1 MVDGQQTR
9 ARAPSDAPR
18 PGPRGPDRPG
28 RAPRVGTSS
37 LPVVPQGGP
46 PFDRRLD
53 DLERHRG
60 FDVAARLDRARR
72 LEAEAEAAG
81 DVPSVMRARL
91 VMADML
97 HRSGDPTAMRL
108 AVQVNDWA
116 TTHGARPL
124 IARSHLVLSGMFY
137 QVGDPAASLDHAVRA
152 MDLLDDDTPPRVR
165 GNHLLQL
172 GDALSIIGST
182 DEARQRYHEAEAE
195 FAKLDDPERQV
206 HVLNNLAVLEQE
218 SGHID
223 AALEVVERLTER
235 VGSDISYPEVADTI
249 ARVQLAAGDLEAA
262 ERTVAWGDRLV
273 AEQGGGSRH
282 VMAWLALAGVEIRIA
297 QGRLDEA
304 VADLDRCLEICAARN
319 LAGVRV
325 QALQVR
331 ANLLAARGDFEGAF
345 RTHQTFY
352 AEYVLLRSSQQEAA
366 ARTRQALYE
375 TAEARREAQRF
386 WLQARID
393 PLTELYNRRF
403 VDEELPRY
411 LDEVTARGGCVAV
424 AIVDAD
430 HFKHVNDRFSHAVG
444 DQVLRRLAALV
455 TTALQPASRQDGDG
469 GDHRDF
475 AARIGGEEFLAVA
488 VRPVA
493 EDAPAGALAAV
504 TADTV
509 RRLSSIRAD
518 VADRSWHEL
527 AAGLTVTVSAG
538 IAVARPTDTPSTL
551 LARADNA
558 LYRAKQRG
566 RDRVVADSPTPSG
579 GC

>member
-1 MVDGQQTR
+1 MVETE
-9 ARAPSDAPR
+9 RAPSDAPR

-195 FAKLDDPERQV
+195 FAKLTTRAPGPRAGTTGGAE
-206 HVLNNLAVLEQE
+206 HE

-235 VGSDISYPEVADTI
+235 VGSDISYPEVGHD
-249 ARVQLAAGDLEAA
+249 RPGPLAAG
-262 ERTVAWGDRLV
+262 T
-273 AEQGGGSRH
+273 
-282 VMAWLALAGVEIRIA
+282 
-297 QGRLDEA
+297 
-304 VADLDRCLEICAARN
+304 
-319 LAGVRV
+319 
-325 QALQVR
+325 
-331 ANLLAARGDFEGAF
+331 
-345 RTHQTFY
+345 
-352 AEYVLLRSSQQEAA
+352 
-366 ARTRQALYE
+366 
-375 TAEARREAQRF
+375 
-386 WLQARID
+386 
-393 PLTELYNRRF
+393 
-403 VDEELPRY
+403 
-411 LDEVTARGGCVAV
+411 
-424 AIVDAD
+424 
-430 HFKHVNDRFSHAVG
+430 
-444 DQVLRRLAALV
+444 
-455 TTALQPASRQDGDG
+455 
-469 GDHRDF
+469 
-475 AARIGGEEFLAVA
+475 
-488 VRPVA
+488 
-493 EDAPAGALAAV
+493 
-504 TADTV
+504 
-509 RRLSSIRAD
+509 
-518 VADRSWHEL
+518 
-527 AAGLTVTVSAG
+527 
-538 IAVARPTDTPSTL
+538 
-551 LARADNA
+551 
-558 LYRAKQRG
+558 
-566 RDRVVADSPTPSG
+566 
-579 GC
+579 

>member
-1 MVDGQQTR
+1 M
-9 ARAPSDAPR
+9 
-18 PGPRGPDRPG
+18 
-28 RAPRVGTSS
+28 
-37 LPVVPQGGP
+37 PQGGP

-331 ANLLAARGDFEGAF
+331 ANL
-345 RTHQTFY
+345 
-352 AEYVLLRSSQQEAA
+352 
-366 ARTRQALYE
+366 
-375 TAEARREAQRF
+375 
-386 WLQARID
+386 
-393 PLTELYNRRF
+393 
-403 VDEELPRY
+403 
-411 LDEVTARGGCVAV
+411 
-424 AIVDAD
+424 
-430 HFKHVNDRFSHAVG
+430 
-444 DQVLRRLAALV
+444 
-455 TTALQPASRQDGDG
+455 
-469 GDHRDF
+469 
-475 AARIGGEEFLAVA
+475 
-488 VRPVA
+488 
-493 EDAPAGALAAV
+493 
-504 TADTV
+504 
-509 RRLSSIRAD
+509 
-518 VADRSWHEL
+518 
-527 AAGLTVTVSAG
+527 
-538 IAVARPTDTPSTL
+538 
-551 LARADNA
+551 
-558 LYRAKQRG
+558 
-566 RDRVVADSPTPSG
+566 
-579 GC
+579 